1 MIKKNLSEK
10 EKYNMGAALEI
21 AVQKLSSADPRL
33 VSMNSGVLF
42 NREQDSYIVPYLN
55 RKYYVGHSTGEIS
68 PVQGDKEVSI
78 QLRILFLHYLVAAG
92 GKPLQNEWITFKEL
106 PGGAIYSGPYQRRTI
121 KPFLQY
127 FGEQPRRFREIAA
140 SLGGISAPL
149 GDLCM
154 ILRPFPRV
162 PLGFVLW
169 EGDEEFPS
177 SATIL
182 YDASAP
188 GYLPTEDYA
197 LLPGLLIWEMAALL
211 SPGAK

>member
-10 EKYNMGAALEI
+10 EKYNIGVALEI
-21 AVQKLSSADPRL
+21 AVNKLSSADPRH

-55 RKYYVGHSTGEIS
+55 RKYLVNHSTGEVS
-68 PVQGDKEVSI
+68 PLQRNDKEVSI
-78 QLRILFLHYLVAAG
+78 QQQILFLHYLTAAG
-92 GKPLQNEWITFKEL
+92 GEALQNEWITFKEL
-106 PGGAIYSGPYQRRTI
+106 PGGAIYTNPYRNRTLI
-121 KPFLQY
+121 PLLKY
-127 FGEQPRRFREIAA
+127 FGEQPRRFQEIAA
-140 SLGGISAPL
+140 SLGGISASF

-162 PLGFVLW
+162 PIGFVLW
-169 EGDEEFPS
+169 EGDEEFPP
-177 SATIL
+177 SANIL

-197 LLPGLLIWEMAALL
+197 LLPGLIIWEMAALL
-211 SPGAK
+211 KL

>member
-10 EKYNMGAALEI
+10 EKYNLGVALEI
-21 AVQKLSSADPRL
+21 AVDKLSSADPRQ

-55 RKYYVGHSTGEIS
+55 RKYLVKHSTGEIS
-68 PVQGDKEVSI
+68 PMHDGKEVSI
-78 QLRILFLHYLVAAG
+78 QLRILFLHYLTTAAG
-92 GKPLQNEWITFKEL
+92 ESLKNEWITFKEL
-106 PGGAIYSGPYQRRTI
+106 SGGAIYIGPYQKRTI
-121 KPFLQY
+121 KPFLKY
-127 FGEQPRRFREIAA
+127 FGEQPQRFQEIAA
-140 SLGGISAPL
+140 SLGGISASY

-162 PLGFVLW
+162 PVGFVLW
-169 EGDEEFPS
+169 EGDEEFPP
-177 SATIL
+177 SANIL

-197 LLPGLLIWEMAALL
+197 LLPGMIIWEMAALL
-211 SPGAK
+211 